1 MTDVDNSN
9 MNKISPP
16 IYSSTNGSINGHVP
30 QNYYLTGEG
39 GDPSPSGSTETG
51 QSELWTMIKSDM
63 MHDNPNDNA
72 MSYHS
77 GYGST
82 HMQMDPNGY
91 MGTYAYYPHEGYQPL
106 NEDTL
111 NMNRKNNMRK
121 SYSYSWFYLRNSEL
135 IF

>member
-1 MTDVDNSN
+1 M
-9 MNKISPP
+9 
-16 IYSSTNGSINGHVP
+16 YSSTNGSLNGHIS

-63 MHDNPNDNA
+63 MHENPNDNP

-91 MGTYAYYPHEGYQPL
+91 LGTYAYYPHEGYQPL

-111 NMNRKNNMRK
+111 NMNRKNNMRM
-121 SYSYSWFYLRNSEL
+121 SLTNL
-135 IF
+135 IFNLIHNLIYN